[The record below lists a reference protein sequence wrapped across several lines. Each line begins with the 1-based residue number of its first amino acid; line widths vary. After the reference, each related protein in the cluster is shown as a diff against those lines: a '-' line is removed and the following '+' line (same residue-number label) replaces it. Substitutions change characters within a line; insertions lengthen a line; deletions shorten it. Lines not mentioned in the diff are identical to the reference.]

1 MEKKVKIS
9 LSLPV
14 GILAAVEQARRARG
28 MNRNEFM
35 RLVVAGYLLGG
46 ESDGE
51 NLRRFVGGEGVGQGG
66 RSARQSFR

>member
-14 GILAAVEQARRARG
+14 GVLAAVEQARRARG

-51 NLRRFVGGEGVGQGG
+51 NLRRFVSGNGLSGQEGH
-66 RSARQSFR
+66 RPR